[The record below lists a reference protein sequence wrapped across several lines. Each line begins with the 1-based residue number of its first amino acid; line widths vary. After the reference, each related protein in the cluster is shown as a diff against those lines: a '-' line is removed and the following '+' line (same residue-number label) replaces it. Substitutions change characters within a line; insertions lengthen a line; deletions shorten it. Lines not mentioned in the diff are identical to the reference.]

1 MSINTQAVVLQLLL
15 KSSQDSD
22 TILDFDAAKPQY
34 FSDSYRTIRAHIA
47 SFHEDYGR
55 LPSITDLR
63 VKYSR
68 SSTILATLDALER
81 NELPEEV
88 ELEVAVDTLRD
99 EYAQQ
104 LTLQTI
110 QKELLPNM
118 TIMSSDELVEKM
130 SAVQLA
136 ITEALDS
143 SEKVF
148 TSTQLRFFEDEED
161 AAADMTITGV
171 SERWDGEFGGTRTQ
185 ELVLIGGKR
194 GSGKSVISMNM
205 ARAQWD
211 IGNVGP
217 YCTIE
222 MNAVETNQRCMAS
235 IAQACA
241 MSIRNKVSSPHDV
254 LLLVKARA
262 DMFEG
267 GAELLAKYLEEYE
280 IDTTTC
286 KASDFAELDTEM
298 MRLPGRNN
306 PVILIDDRSLTIA
319 SIDAHLTALKAK
331 HGDKLKMAVVDY
343 VNQVIVGDKADMY
356 DWKDQLVV
364 SKALKD
370 LARKHEITI
379 VSPYQIDDNGEA
391 RLSKAI
397 LDPADYAMVIK
408 KLDKYGII
416 VLEASKVRSISDV
429 TIAVPMDWNTLTL
442 SSEDIATRNDSMV
455 GGHAL
460 SGTATNYSN
469 IC

>member
-1 MSINTQAVVLQLLL
+1 MSINTQAVVLRLLL
-15 KSSQDSD
+15 QSSQDSD

-34 FSDSYRTIRAHIA
+34 FSDSYRSIRNHIA
-47 SFHEDYGR
+47 KFHENYGR

-63 VKYSR
+63 VKFSR
-68 SSTILATLDALER
+68 SSTILSTLDALER
-81 NELPEEV
+81 HELPEEV

-104 LTLQTI
+104 FTLETI

-118 TIMSSDELVEKM
+118 AIATSEEIVMKL

-136 ITEALDS
+136 VAEALDT

-148 TSTQLRFFEDEED
+148 TSSQLVFFEDEED
-161 AAADMTITGV
+161 EAADMTTTGV
-171 SERWDGEFGGTRTQ
+171 SKRWDEDFGGTRTQ

-205 ARAQWD
+205 ARSQWE
-211 IGNVGP
+211 IGNICP
-217 YCTIE
+217 YFTIE
-222 MNAVETNQRCMAS
+222 MTAGETNQRFMAS
-235 IAQACA
+235 LAGADA
-241 MSIRNKVSSPHDV
+241 MSIRNKCSSPFDV
-254 LLLVKARA
+254 VLLVKARA
-262 DMFEG
+262 KMFQG
-267 GAELLAKYLEEYE
+267 GEELLEEYLKD
-280 IDTTTC
+280 IDTETC
-286 KASDFAELDTEM
+286 KSHDFAEFDRKV
-298 MRLPGRNN
+298 MRLPD
-306 PVILIDDRSLTIA
+306 VESQIVLIDDRSLTIA

-331 HGDKLKMAVVDY
+331 HGSKLKMAVVDY
-343 VNQVIVGDKADMY
+343 VNQVIVGDKDDMY

-397 LDPADYAMVIK
+397 LDPADYAMVIE

-416 VLEASKVRSISDV
+416 ILKASKVRSISDV
-429 TIAVPMDWNTLTL
+429 TIAVSMDWNTLTL
-442 SSEDIATRNDSMV
+442 RSEDIASRNDSGV
-455 GGHAL
+455 GGRAL
-460 SGTATNYSN
+460 GKTAVQYANY
-469 IC
+469 